1 MIKKLI
7 TEVGLFEYSLKLVPE
22 TYWAIGIA
30 AITYLAQ
37 ALPNDWETAQEPSTW
52 AATVAAG
59 LARVVLGVLLGK
71 RPTP

>member
-7 TEVGLFEYSLKLVPE
+7 TEVGLFGYDLKLGPE
-22 TYWAIGIA
+22 TLWAVAIA

-37 ALPNDWETAQEPSTW
+37 SLPNEWDAAQEPSTW
-52 AATVAAG
+52 VVTVAAG

-71 RPTP
+71 RPAP